1 MEVFK
6 KMNITDGFERRSYL
20 ELLELWFFTN
30 KL

>member
-1 MEVFK
+1 
-6 KMNITDGFERRSYL
+6 MNITDGFERRSYL